1 MIEIKKLIF
10 NLNVKMQEDNY
21 EMKDS
26 CPAECKKDTEAKE
39 ALEGLKEIYTKS
51 IVNPSGETLLVDD
64 LLKVI
69 LKLQKYFYD

>member
-1 MIEIKKLIF
+1 
-10 NLNVKMQEDNY
+10 
-21 EMKDS
+21 MKDS

-39 ALEGLKEIYTKS
+39 ALEELKEIYTKS